1 MSARGLRAIVALARA
16 DFRERSRRPA
26 YLVVL
31 LGAVA
36 LAWLALPARD
46 AHWVIVNAGAYR
58 GVYTSAYVGAVA
70 ALAASMWLM
79 IGGFFAIRGSV
90 TRDEA
95 TGVGQVLAATPITG
109 WAYVLGKFL
118 SNVLVLGSMTGVL
131 AASAAALQL
140 IRGESRAID
149 PIGLLTPFLLL
160 TVPVLAITAALAV
173 VFETIRPLR
182 GGFGTVVWFFTA
194 SLGALAG
201 QGGAAPLGGLG
212 GQALAESM
220 RADLTAMGVRVTE
233 FSVGFMYLDDPL
245 RTFTW
250 SGMQLTTGFIAD
262 RLVLTLLSVGVAVVP
277 ALWFHRFDTRPPAR
291 KRGATSSVE
300 PTAGAGLGHR
310 PVTAVVRGSRFAGL
324 VSGEARVLARHTSGW
339 WWLVAAGLALC
350 GLAAP
355 ALLPVVWVWPV
366 LVWSRL
372 GAFRHESSVA
382 GLLGAYPGPARR
394 AAAEWTAGVLFTAAL
409 GLGPMLRWVLAGSL
423 LSLAIWVGCV
433 VAIPSL
439 AWSLG
444 SVTRSQ
450 RPFQVLYLALWYAV
464 VNMVI

>member
-1 MSARGLRAIVALARA
+1 MNARSLRTVTALAGA

-36 LAWLALPARD
+36 LAWLAVPARD

-58 GVYTSAYVGAVA
+58 GLYTSAYVGAVT

-90 TRDEA
+90 TRDES
-95 TGVGQVLAATPITG
+95 TGVGQVLAATPMAG
-109 WAYVLGKFL
+109 WAYLLGKFL

-131 AASAAALQL
+131 VVTSAVLQL
-140 IRGESRAID
+140 IRGESRAVD
-149 PIGLLTPFLLL
+149 PIGLLAPFLLL
-160 TVPVLAITAALAV
+160 TLPVLAVTAALAV

-201 QGGAAPLGGLG
+201 QGGAAPFGGLG
-212 GQALAESM
+212 GQALADSM
-220 RADLTAMGVRVTE
+220 RADLTALGVRVTE

-250 SGMQLTTGFIAD
+250 SGLHLTSGFLAD
-262 RLVLTLLSVGVAVVP
+262 RAVLTALSVGVA
-277 ALWFHRFDTRPPAR
+277 ALPTVWFHRFDTRPPSR
-291 KRGATSSVE
+291 RRGAARPIE
-300 PTAGAGLGHR
+300 PTAGAGFGHR
-310 PVTAVVRGSRFAGL
+310 PVTVVAHGAGFAGL
-324 VSGEARVLARHTSGW
+324 VGGEARVLVRHASLW
-339 WWLVAAGLALC
+339 WWLIAAGLALS

-355 ALLPVVWVWPV
+355 ALLPVVWLWPV

-372 GAFRHESSVA
+372 GAFRHESSMT
-382 GLLGAYPGPARR
+382 GLLGAYPGPGRR
-394 AAAEWTAGVLFTAAL
+394 AAAEWLAGVLFTALL
-409 GLGPMLRWVLAGSL
+409 GLGPMVRWLLAGSL
-423 LSLAIWVGCV
+423 PSLAIWAGCV
-433 VAIPSL
+433 LAIPSL

-450 RPFQVLYLALWYAV
+450 RPFQVLYLALWYAA
-464 VNMVI
+464 VNMLI